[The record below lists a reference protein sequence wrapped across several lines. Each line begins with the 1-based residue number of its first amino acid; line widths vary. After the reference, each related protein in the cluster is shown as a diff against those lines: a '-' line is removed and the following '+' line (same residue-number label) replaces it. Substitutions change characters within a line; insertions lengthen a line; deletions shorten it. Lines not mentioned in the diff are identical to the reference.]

1 MKFKYNN
8 YNPKDEEINLQQEI
22 ENYDFDML
30 LSNNEINS
38 YSTIKIELDILNN
51 SLYSYKTNKNINLL
65 NNTLDLIN
73 GQSILSKI
81 KMLEGLSMER
91 KSVFLKNLISQY
103 PLMTLS
109 ELELYLS
116 NQKKE
121 KSLISLAGGVLIDS
135 IFNLIKNKG
144 VSYSQIQNKLNSISD
159 LNEKMYKI
167 VEDPI
172 FEDIYLKTM

>member
-1 MKFKYNN
+1 MEESSKKILLKSLNVISNF
-8 YNPKDEEINLQQEI
+8 PKNVHLVNTSNEYLEIHNR
-22 ENYDFDML
+22 
-30 LSNNEINS
+30 
-38 YSTIKIELDILNN
+38 
-51 SLYSYKTNKNINLL
+51 NIN
-65 NNTLDLIN
+65 
-73 GQSILSKI
+73 
-81 KMLEGLSMER
+81 MLEDLAIER

-121 KSLISLAGGVLIDS
+121 KSLLSLAGGVLIDT

-144 VSYSQIQNKLNSISD
+144 VSYSQIQDKLNSISD

-172 FEDIYLKTM
+172 FEEIYMKTM

>member
-1 MKFKYNN
+1 MEESSKKILLKSLNVISNF
-8 YNPKDEEINLQQEI
+8 PKNVHLVNTSNEYLEIHNR
-22 ENYDFDML
+22 
-30 LSNNEINS
+30 
-38 YSTIKIELDILNN
+38 
-51 SLYSYKTNKNINLL
+51 NIN
-65 NNTLDLIN
+65 
-73 GQSILSKI
+73 
-81 KMLEGLSMER
+81 MLEDLAIER

-121 KSLISLAGGVLIDS
+121 KSLLSLAGGVLIDS

-144 VSYSQIQNKLNSISD
+144 VSYSQIHDKLNSISD

-172 FEDIYLKTM
+172 FEEIYMKTM

>member
-1 MKFKYNN
+1 MEESSKKILLKSLNVISNF
-8 YNPKDEEINLQQEI
+8 PKNVHLVNTSNEYLEIHNR
-22 ENYDFDML
+22 N
-30 LSNNEINS
+30 
-38 YSTIKIELDILNN
+38 
-51 SLYSYKTNKNINLL
+51 
-65 NNTLDLIN
+65 
-73 GQSILSKI
+73 I
-81 KMLEGLSMER
+81 KMLEDLAMER

-121 KSLISLAGGVLIDS
+121 KSLLSLAGGVLIDS

-172 FEDIYLKTM
+172 FEEIYMKTM

>member
-1 MKFKYNN
+1 MEESSKKILLKSLNVISNF
-8 YNPKDEEINLQQEI
+8 PKNVHLVNTSNEYLEIHNR
-22 ENYDFDML
+22 N
-30 LSNNEINS
+30 
-38 YSTIKIELDILNN
+38 
-51 SLYSYKTNKNINLL
+51 
-65 NNTLDLIN
+65 
-73 GQSILSKI
+73 I
-81 KMLEGLSMER
+81 KMLEDLAMER

-121 KSLISLAGGVLIDS
+121 KSLLSLAGGVLIDS

-172 FEDIYLKTM
+172 FEEIYMKTI